1 MNVILDP
8 TDIQIHHIHFQESV
22 KNTIIEG
29 SDFIRIIYSNELFSL
44 NGIYIEIELDTSH
57 VEKYFN
63 KYKYILN
70 KNSEKNM
77 NNIIRISQLEK
88 EILEKANISGK
99 KCPIY
104 KISEHL
110 QSGNIKLFTENSL
123 SSSNGVNKYLLKISG
138 IWENETEYGITFKF
152 GD

>member
-1 MNVILDP
+1 MNIILKP
-8 TDIQIHHIHFQESV
+8 EDIQIHHIHFQESV

-44 NGIYIEIELDTSH
+44 NGLYIEFELDTIH
-57 VEKYFN
+57 IEKYFN

-70 KNSEKNM
+70 KNTEKNI
-77 NNIIRISQLEK
+77 NTILRISQLEK
-88 EILEKANISGK
+88 EILEKANISEK

-110 QSGNIKLFTENSL
+110 QSGNIKLFNENAVAN
-123 SSSNGVNKYLLKISG
+123 NGLNKYLLKISG
-138 IWENETEYGITFKF
+138 IWENENEYGITFKF
-152 GD
+152 GE